1 VPPSVQQ
8 RIRQPVAFPTT
19 VHPEQLAEDNQ
30 IARRVESHPAV
41 STRKENVV
49 RLIVL
54 GTALVAVGMM
64 ASTPAWASFHLMQVE
79 QIIGGI
85 DGDPTK
91 QAIQLRMRSSFQN
104 QVQLS
109 RIVAWDA
116 TGANPIV
123 VCAPGASVANQG
135 AGVQVLIASAGF
147 LSATSPATVADF
159 TMSNLIPASY
169 LAAGSLTFENS
180 GGTTVYWRV
189 SWGGGSYSGSTTGAV
204 TNDAD
209 GQFGPVFG
217 AALPSSDTRALL
229 FQGAATALSTN
240 NAADYAVTAG
250 DAVFTNN
257 AGTSF
262 TVQPTATGVASPAS
276 PGQLMQNYPNPFNP
290 STRIDLSLPERSHVT
305 LRVYDASGRLVTT
318 LLDRVVDAGTT
329 RIDWE
334 GRDARNRPV
343 SSGVYFYRLTSE
355 AFSQTRKMVLVK

>member
-1 VPPSVQQ
+1 
-8 RIRQPVAFPTT
+8 
-19 VHPEQLAEDNQ
+19 L
-30 IARRVESHPAV
+30 RVAV

-49 RLIVL
+49 KQIVL
-54 GTALVAVGMM
+54 GSVLIAAGMT
-64 ASTPAWASFHLMQVE
+64 ASTPARASFHLMQVE

-104 QVQLS
+104 QLQLS

-116 TGANPIV
+116 AGANPVV
-123 VCAPGASVANQG
+123 VCAPGASVTNHG
-135 AGVQVLIASAGF
+135 AGVRVLIASAGF
-147 LSATSPATVADF
+147 LGSTSPAAVADF

-217 AALPSSDTRALL
+217 SALPSSDTHALR
-229 FQGAATALSTN
+229 FQGTATALSTN
-240 NAADYAVTAG
+240 NAADYSVTAD

-276 PGQLMQNYPNPFNP
+276 VGRLLQNYPNPFNP
-290 STRIDLSLPERSHVT
+290 STRIELSLPERSHAT
-305 LRVYDASGRLVTT
+305 LRVYDASGRLVIT

-329 RIDWE
+329 RIHWE
-334 GRDARNRPV
+334 GQDERNRLV
-343 SSGVYFYRLTSE
+343 SSGVYFYRLTSD
-355 AFSQTRKMVLVK
+355 AFTQTRKMVLVK